1 MQQERRQIERAIR
14 NNEILNNQEQVRAF
28 MEAKYK
34 GGMDKLSVE
43 EQQKAKNFIDDF
55 MKFYNK

>member
-1 MQQERRQIERAIR
+1 MQQERIQIERAIR
-14 NNEILNNQEQVRAF
+14 NNEISNSKEQVRAF

-43 EQQKAKNFIDDF
+43 Q
-55 MKFYNK
+55 